1 MKQHPAQTYWL
12 WCKVKENE
20 ATYIDLQLKLD
31 NTEYNLKNLVVY
43 DNVIGDGFSTSGR
56 LQSTKVSM
64 NG

>member
-12 WCKVKENE
+12 WRKVKENE

-31 NTEYNLKNLVVY
+31 NTVYNSENLVVY
-43 DNVIGDGFSTSGR
+43 DKVIGDGFSTPGG

-64 NG
+64 SG

>member
-12 WCKVKENE
+12 WRKVKENE

-31 NTEYNLKNLVVY
+31 NTVYNLKNLVVY